1 MKKRDKGKVF
11 QLLSFMGACCCLIS
25 LSGCGDQLLVE
36 DINLALIYAM
46 DRTPDNQLVVYE
58 MSPIF
63 DKDAKKK
70 FAVYGAKA
78 HTIRQAKEVFNSVA
92 QGQVVVGKLQVLMF
106 GEALLKHEG
115 GIAPYLDVGFRDSK
129 NVGNIL
135 LASVKG
141 SMSDLVHS
149 NFPDKSIL
157 PRYITDSL
165 QNSSKLNQGIATTL
179 QEFHTLLYDKGITP
193 AIMEVKKDKD
203 GVVVVGT
210 ALLDKTGRQQLSL
223 NRRENLYLLMLKR
236 KARTPISYTISVPS
250 APFSQG
256 QSGKQKK
263 EGFVTMNIQE
273 IRPRIL
279 TSYQDNQFVFTVNL
293 EFVVR
298 VIERTIFIDL
308 EKEKDKLAHVIGNKM
323 KAEIESLVTKVQQ
336 KALDPFGLGWYARA
350 YEYPHWKKVQ
360 DQWPAH
366 FSKARVNIIPT
377 IQIESRG
384 VIQ

>member
-1 MKKRDKGKVF
+1 MKKRDKGKVS
-11 QLLSFMGACCCLIS
+11 QLLGFIGACFCLLS

-92 QGQVVVGKLQVLMF
+92 QGQVVVGKLQVMLF
-106 GEALLKHEG
+106 GEAILRE
-115 GIAPYLDVGFRDSK
+115 GIASQLDVSFRDSK
-129 NVGNIL
+129 NVANMM

-141 SMSDLVHS
+141 SMSDLVNS

-165 QNSSKLNQGIATTL
+165 QNSSKLNQGIETTL

-193 AIMEVKKDKD
+193 AIIEVKKDKN
-203 GVVVVGT
+203 GIVVLGT

-223 NRRENLYLLMLKR
+223 NRRENLYLLMLQR
-236 KARTPISYTISVPS
+236 KANTPISYTISVPT
-250 APFSQG
+250 ATFSQG
-256 QSGKQKK
+256 QSGKEKK

-273 IRPRIL
+273 IRPRIV

-293 EFVVR
+293 KMVVR

-308 EKEKDKLAHVIGNKM
+308 EKEKDKLARVIGNKM
-323 KAEIESLVTKVQQ
+323 KGEIETLITKVQQ
-336 KALDPFGLGWYARA
+336 KSLDPFGFGWYARA

-360 DQWPAH
+360 DQWPTH